1 MSAVIEVEHL
11 TKFYGSVPALRQVN
25 FRVERGEIV
34 GFLGPNGAGKTTTL
48 RILTCFIPPTSGT
61 ARIGGLDCQQHPL
74 EVRAK
79 IGYLPEN
86 ISLYSDMTVRR
97 FLAFA
102 AAVKG
107 VPRSRRCP
115 EVERVMEKCSITE
128 VERRIIGHL
137 SKGYRQRLGI
147 AQALLNDPPILILD
161 EPTIGL
167 DPAQIVEIRTL
178 IKELGGERTIILSS
192 HILPEVSQI
201 CQRILII
208 NRGQI
213 VATDTPAN
221 LTSQLRRSLQVRL
234 QVDGPRPEIKEML
247 AGVEGVLQ
255 VEPGDGAGSFIVETD
270 RGVDLRPEL
279 ARRVVERGWQLREL
293 RTQDVSL
300 EEIFMQVVT
309 EEESREE
316 MQ

>member
-1 MSAVIEVEHL
+1 MIEVERL
-11 TKFYGSVPALRQVN
+11 TKLYGHLPALREVS
-25 FRVERGEIV
+25 FRVEQGEIV

-48 RILTCFIPPTSGT
+48 RILTCFIPPTSGF
-61 ARIGGLDCQQHPL
+61 ARIAGLDCREHPL

-79 IGYLPEN
+79 IGYLPET

-102 AAVKG
+102 ASAKG
-107 VPRSRRCP
+107 VPRSRRGH
-115 EVERVMEKCSITE
+115 ELERVMARCSIKE
-128 VERRIIGHL
+128 VESRIIGHL

-147 AQALLNDPPILILD
+147 AQALINDPPILILD

-178 IKELGGERTIILSS
+178 IKELAGECTIILSS

-201 CQRILII
+201 CQRILVI

-221 LTSQLRRSLQVRL
+221 LTGQLRRTLQLRL
-234 QVDGPRPEIKEML
+234 QIEGPDAEIREELVAVK
-247 AGVEGVLQ
+247 GVLRVQ
-255 VEPGDGAGSFIVETD
+255 PGDGPSSFLVETD
-270 RGVDLRPEL
+270 RHEDLRPEL
-279 ARRVVERGWQLREL
+279 ARRVVARGWQLREL
-293 RTQDVSL
+293 RTQELSL
-300 EEIFMQVVT
+300 EEIFMELVT
-309 EEESREE
+309 EEGAREE
-316 MQ
+316 TK